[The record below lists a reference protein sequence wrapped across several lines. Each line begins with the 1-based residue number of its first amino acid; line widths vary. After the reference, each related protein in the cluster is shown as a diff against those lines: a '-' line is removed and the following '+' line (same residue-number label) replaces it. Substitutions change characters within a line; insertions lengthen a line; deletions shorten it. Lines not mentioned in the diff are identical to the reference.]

1 MSVVAEYHGR
11 RRRATTAHGTGVVGV
26 EPLRALVERAR
37 SPAARPER
45 RADAFGELVRR
56 YQDLVYGYAF
66 SVLGDRELAQD
77 AAQEAFLTAYRA
89 LPQLDDPNALPGWLR
104 RIARTHCLR
113 LTRGRRHD
121 ATPLADGDADPG
133 WWAADHDPVAAAET
147 AELRRALGAAMRV
160 LTAREREATVLFY
173 VSDLSQDD
181 VARFLDVP
189 VTTVK
194 KRLQAAR
201 KRMHERMD
209 EMVRETLREHAPSR
223 GGAFAD
229 ALRFLAGLEAAA
241 AEGELR
247 LLELMAID
255 GVDLDD
261 RDRDGSTLLGWAARR
276 GHLEAIGLLL
286 DAGAR
291 VNARDGAGR
300 TALGWAIEAG
310 QHAVAEVL
318 RRRGARL

>member
-1 MSVVAEYHGR
+1 MLATAAYDGR
-11 RRRATTAHGTGVVGV
+11 RTTAIDGRGLAGMQTLG
-26 EPLRALVERAR
+26 ALVERAR
-37 SPAARPER
+37 SSALSPER

-56 YQDLVYGYAF
+56 YQDLVFGYAF
-66 SVLGDRELAQD
+66 SLLGDRELAQD
-77 AAQEAFLTAYRA
+77 AAQESFLAAYRA
-89 LPQLDDPNALPGWLR
+89 LPQLADPEALPGWLR
-104 RIARTHCLR
+104 RIARTHSLR
-113 LTRGRRHD
+113 LVRGARRELG
-121 ATPLADGDADPG
+121 PLDDGQAGPVR
-133 WWAADHDPVAAAET
+133 WAVDQDPVAAAER
-147 AELRRALGAAMRV
+147 AELRRALASAIGV
-160 LTAREREATVLFY
+160 LTPREREATVLFY
-173 VSDLSQDD
+173 VSGLSYGE

-201 KRMHERMD
+201 KRMHERVD
-209 EMVRETLREHAPSR
+209 EMVRQTLREHAPSR

-247 LLELMAID
+247 LLELMAVD
-255 GVDLDD
+255 GVDLDE
-261 RDRDGSTLLGWAARR
+261 RARDGSTLLGWAARR
-276 GHLEAIGLLL
+276 GHLDAVGLLL

-310 QHAVAEVL
+310 QAAAAEVL
-318 RRRGARL
+318 RRRGGRL

>member
-1 MSVVAEYHGR
+1 MRLAAGYDGR
-11 RRRATTAHGTGVVGV
+11 RRVTAVDGRGVAGM
-26 EPLRALVERAR
+26 ETLRALVERAR
-37 SPAARPER
+37 STAVPPQA
-45 RADAFGELVRR
+45 RADAFGEIVRR

-66 SVLGDRELAQD
+66 SRLGDRELAQD
-77 AAQEAFLTAYRA
+77 AVQEAFLAAYRA
-89 LPQLDDPNALPGWLR
+89 LPQLNDPDALPGWLR
-104 RIARTHCLR
+104 RVARTHCLR
-113 LTRGRRHD
+113 LVRGARHD
-121 ATPLADGDADPG
+121 PAPLTEDDVATGISTADQ
-133 WWAADHDPVAAAET
+133 DPVAAAET
-147 AELRRALGAAMRV
+147 AELHRALVAAMGV
-160 LTAREREATVLFY
+160 LTAREREAIVLFY
-173 VSDLSQDD
+173 VSGLSQLE

-201 KRMHERMD
+201 RRMHERMD

-223 GGAFAD
+223 VGAFAD

-276 GHLEAIGLLL
+276 GHLEALGLLL

-310 QHAVAEVL
+310 QHEAAELL

>member
-1 MSVVAEYHGR
+1 MRAAVGQREARAWRRSGR
-11 RRRATTAHGTGVVGV
+11 WSSG
-26 EPLRALVERAR
+26 RAR
-37 SPAARPER
+37 RPLPPER
-45 RADAFGELVRR
+45 RADAFGEVVRR
-56 YQDLVYGYAF
+56 YQDLVYGYAY
-66 SVLGDRELAQD
+66 SLLRDRDLAQD
-77 AAQEAFLTAYRA
+77 AAQETFLAAYRA
-89 LPQLDDPNALPGWLR
+89 LPQLRDPEALPGWLR
-104 RIARTHCLR
+104 RVARTQL
-113 LTRGRRHD
+113 
-121 ATPLADGDADPG
+121 P
-133 WWAADHDPVAAAET
+133 AAESGAPGAT
-147 AELRRALGAAMRV
+147 SRPGPTTPSAAGGQPSTTRSRRPRSAELRRALVAAIGV
-160 LTAREREATVLFY
+160 LTPREREATVLFY
-173 VSDLSQDD
+173 VSGLPQEE

-201 KRMHERMD
+201 RSAC
-209 EMVRETLREHAPSR
+209 TR
-223 GGAFAD
+223 GWTRWCARPCAST
-229 ALRFLAGLEAAA
+229 RRRAAA
-241 AEGELR
+241 RSPTRCASWPGSRPPRPKGSLR

-276 GHLEAIGLLL
+276 GHLEAIELLL

-310 QHAVAEVL
+310 QHGAAELL

>member
-1 MSVVAEYHGR
+1 MHVAAYHER
-11 RRRATTAHGTGVVGV
+11 RRRATVVHRRGVVSV
-26 EPLRALVERAR
+26 EALRALVERAR
-37 SPAARPER
+37 SPAVPPER
-45 RADAFGELVRR
+45 RADAFGQIVRR

-66 SVLGDRELAQD
+66 SVLGDRDLAQD
-77 AAQEAFLTAYRA
+77 AAQETFLAAYRA
-89 LPQLDDPNALPGWLR
+89 LPQLKDPEALPGWLR
-104 RIARTHCLR
+104 RVARTHCLR
-113 LTRGRRHD
+113 MTRWARRGAAPLPDEHAETGRWTSD
-121 ATPLADGDADPG
+121 Q
-133 WWAADHDPVAAAET
+133 DPVAAAET
-147 AELRRALGAAMRV
+147 AELRRALIAAVGV
-160 LTAREREATVLFY
+160 LTPREREATVLFY
-173 VSDLSQDD
+173 VSGLPQED

-201 KRMHERMD
+201 RRMHERMD
-209 EMVRETLREHAPSR
+209 DMVRETLREHAPSR

-276 GHLEAIGLLL
+276 GHLEALGLLL

-310 QHAVAEVL
+310 QHEAAELL